1 MHTREVETGIST
13 SSRANCQTVTLALFG
28 ILDPVEFEAVRIA
41 MASQTSQD
49 PYNFLLDMVSDVCRV
64 EGFSVEKNVQAGD
77 SGENF
82 VDIIASRAQGKKTQ
96 RVAFECWE
104 GDRQVNGRE
113 VEGFVNRLRSAG
125 LESGIYVSPN
135 GFTGDAEFI
144 ARKLGVEL
152 WDLAKLKER
161 VEKIKPPERQ
171 KVPGTLPVSRTVA
184 MKILPDGS
192 PNGDY

>member
-1 MHTREVETGIST
+1 MTLIKFRIRIIF
-13 SSRANCQTVTLALFG
+13 SSHENCQRVTLGLFG
-28 ILDPVEFEAVRIA
+28 ISDPLDFEAVRVA
-41 MASQTSQD
+41 MASQTSSNSN
-49 PYNFLLDMVSDVCRV
+49 NFVLEMVCDVCRV
-64 EGFSVEKNVQAGD
+64 EGFNVEKHVQADD
-77 SGENF
+77 SGDHF
-82 VDIIASRAQGKKTQ
+82 VDIIASRTTGKKTQ
-96 RVAFECWE
+96 KVAFECWE

-125 LESGIYVSPN
+125 LESGIYVSPK

-144 ARKLGVEL
+144 ALKLGVEL
-152 WDLAKLKER
+152 WDLANLKER

-171 KVPGTLPVSRTVA
+171 KLPGTLPVSRTVA